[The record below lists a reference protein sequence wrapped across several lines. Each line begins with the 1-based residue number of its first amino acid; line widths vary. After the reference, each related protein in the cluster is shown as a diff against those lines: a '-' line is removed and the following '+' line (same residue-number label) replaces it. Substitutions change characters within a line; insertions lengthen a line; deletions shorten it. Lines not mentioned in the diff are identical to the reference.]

1 MKETDLFLK
10 RNDYYNELSSGERQL
25 VEIARGLAQEPEYLL
40 LDEPTTHLDLMNQ
53 IKIMSLMKKL
63 NKEKNITIISVMH
76 DINLASLYCDK
87 LVIMKGGCIFKE
99 GKTNDILDKINIK
112 DVFYVDV
119 DIIEKAG
126 KRQIILET

>member
-1 MKETDLFLK
+1 
-10 RNDYYNELSSGERQL
+10 
-25 VEIARGLAQEPEYLL
+25 
-40 LDEPTTHLDLMNQ
+40 
-53 IKIMSLMKKL
+53 
-63 NKEKNITIISVMH
+63 MH